1 MLTPAVVLTPAVI
14 RQPCHELLATSHHPY
29 LPAFLPACLQGFHE
43 MLATSPHRTFDP
55 EEADFFFMPIY
66 GSCMIFP
73 IMGWADF
80 PWFGPPSGD
89 SSSKYASC
97 LTALYCP

>member
-1 MLTPAVVLTPAVI
+1 
-14 RQPCHELLATSHHPY
+14 
-29 LPAFLPACLQGFHE
+29 

-66 GSCMIFP
+66 GSCMIMP

-89 SSSKYASC
+89 S
-97 LTALYCP
+97 L